1 MSKVNKHFVLG
12 HSSNS
17 DLGQLL
23 DDKISDKCFSNAF
36 RSSVKYNIP
45 ARTLRDWMKRMN
57 IKSVFTHNN
66 GSTSSSEKSL
76 VHKGGEPGFKT
87 GSSLDLRNNSTESND
102 CSDISSVASS
112 SNNSESSTTAS
123 VFPDAQLKVT
133 LSMMNAKVIPAMIP
147 THSSSMQV
155 TGLFFKR
162 Y

>member
-1 MSKVNKHFVLG
+1 MVF
-12 HSSNS
+12 
-17 DLGQLL
+17 Q
-23 DDKISDKCFSNAF
+23 CAF

-66 GSTSSSEKSL
+66 GSETKSL
-76 VHKGGEPGFKT
+76 VHKGGEPGFKS
-87 GSSLDLRNNSTESND
+87 GSSLDMRNNSTESND

-123 VFPDAQLKVT
+123 VFPDDQLKVT
-133 LSMMNAKVIPAMIP
+133 LSMMNAKVKTPMIP
-147 THSSSMQV
+147 TLSPLMQV
-155 TGLFFKR
+155 TGLLFKR

>member
-1 MSKVNKHFVLG
+1 MTK
-12 HSSNS
+12 
-17 DLGQLL
+17 LL
-23 DDKISDKCFSNAF
+23 KKCFSNAF

-66 GSTSSSEKSL
+66 GSSETKSL

-123 VFPDAQLKVT
+123 VFPDAQLKVST
-133 LSMMNAKVIPAMIP
+133 KSNNIADW
-147 THSSSMQV
+147 
-155 TGLFFKR
+155 LFHQLVLLTPSFLFLFLLTPLNDLG
-162 Y
+162 